1 MAMVVMGYSMGL
13 YMEFV
18 ATSEVGE
25 DIARN
30 GHLTLYIFD
39 SKSTKLINH
48 AGLFARSATCAQIV
62 RKLGCRPDRQ
72 GSTYLSSSTP
82 LSLRPVPEEPALIKM
97 GAQMT

>member
-30 GHLTLYIFD
+30 GHLTLYIFEP
-39 SKSTKLINH
+39 INH